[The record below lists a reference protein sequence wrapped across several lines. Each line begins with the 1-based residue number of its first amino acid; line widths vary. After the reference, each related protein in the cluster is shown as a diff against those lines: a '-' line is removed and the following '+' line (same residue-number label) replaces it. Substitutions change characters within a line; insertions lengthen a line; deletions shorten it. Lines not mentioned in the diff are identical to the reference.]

1 MADELTDDFIENIRL
16 AVRRTNPD
24 GFLLGQVWENAVT
37 KEGYGK
43 QRTYLLGK
51 GLDSVMNYPFT
62 NAILKYV
69 RFGNY
74 KYLSKTIKEI
84 LTQYPDEAKYG
95 LMNSLSTDDIT
106 RAITTLSGNGIQ
118 DNNYNLIWNIPYD
131 RQWQFRNDKL
141 DEQTYNQGKQLL
153 KIATVI
159 QYFLPGNPC
168 IFYGDEVGLYG
179 YKDPFNRKC
188 FPWNKIDDELY
199 KFFSDLGRIRN
210 QYKFLKTANAKI
222 LEAKENIFAF
232 ERYDVENKMLV
243 IVNRTEQ
250 NINVEVTQDYKNGKV
265 IFEVNSSKD
274 IISKYGILIIVS

>member
-1 MADELTDDFIENIRL
+1 
-16 AVRRTNPD
+16 
-24 GFLLGQVWENAVT
+24 
-37 KEGYGK
+37 
-43 QRTYLLGK
+43 
-51 GLDSVMNYPFT
+51 MNYPFT

-84 LTQYPDEAKYG
+84 LTQYPDEAKYA
-95 LMNSLSTDDIT
+95 LMNSLSTHDIT